1 MRQSMRRSRSKKG
14 SCVTTHY
21 VKREFS
27 NNELRDN
34 LQAVLPIAN
43 RMPATPERPAHS
55 MQLSMPQRTP
65 SMQRHRTPTPMPP
78 SVPQPRTPSM
88 QRHRTPTPM
97 PPPVPR
103 TPSMQRTQSTPVPLS
118 LMMPITRPSNNLNYY
133 NLMNQQGNTRPL
145 ISTTDVMG
153 DANSRRSS
161 VTPEAVR
168 AFHERQ
174 ERPPP
179 PPQVQS
185 VPVEPM
191 KFYTNP
197 LALMMPKNAKP
208 EMVCKNQTRSSKARQ
223 LNDHFRQTFYDLLAE
238 KGVREETRPL
248 IVDYFMYCTAENV
261 KKENAQIKK
270 VLRLAPDVDLE
281 SLKKAFDTY
290 FTLM

>member
-65 SMQRHRTPTPMPP
+65 SMQRHRTPSMPP

-88 QRHRTPTPM
+88 QR
-97 PPPVPR
+97 
-103 TPSMQRTQSTPVPLS
+103 TQSTPVPQPLS
-118 LMMPITRPSNNLNYY
+118 LMMPTRPSNNLNYY

-168 AFHERQ
+168 AFHE

-191 KFYTNP
+191 KFYYTNP

-208 EMVCKNQTRSSKARQ
+208 ENVCKNQTRSSKARQ
-223 LNDHFRQTFYDLLAE
+223 LNDRFRQTFYDLLAE